1 MTVNSEPASRLDRDQ
16 PRLDRDQ
23 LISATVALVDQCGV
37 DRFTMRMLAEEVG
50 RSTMATYRHVANKE
64 ELIALAAEAI
74 LSGIEIP
81 EAKSGTPRARLRML
95 GHSAFQQLASHPW
108 VAPFLLT
115 TGHSSPQAGLIL
127 DEIARIVAEVEPDS
141 TRAHYAAGAI
151 RAYLIGWLAGSRAP
165 ELPMTSDQESGISL
179 SASAQARF
187 DFGLDALITG
197 ILASVS

>member
-1 MTVNSEPASRLDRDQ
+1 MTVNSESTSRLDRE
-16 PRLDRDQ
+16 Q
-23 LISATVALVDQCGV
+23 LIIATVALVDRHGV

-64 ELIALAAEAI
+64 ELIALAAEEV

-81 EAKSGTPRARLRML
+81 DPKSGTPRARLRHL
-95 GHSAFQQLASHPW
+95 GHNAFQQLAHHPW

-115 TGHSSPQAGLIL
+115 SDRSSPTAILIL
-127 DEIARIVAEVEPDS
+127 DEIARIVTEVEPDS

-151 RAYLIGWLAGSRAP
+151 RAYLIGWLAGSG
-165 ELPMTSDQESGISL
+165 TSSSPPSTDDASAAAL
-179 SASAQARF
+179 SASAQAKF